1 MHLCIRIY
9 TRRARIPMRIC
20 TYAKKKRNGDTIV
33 TVVGIAIAVVMELV
47 NSRSGGS
54 DSSTK
59 SVYKLLHKRHV

>member
-1 MHLCIRIY
+1 MHTYIHASC
-9 TRRARIPMRIC
+9 TH
-20 TYAKKKRNGDTIV
+20 TYAYMYGCKKKRNGDTIV